1 MGLILLV
8 SEASGSQL
16 KVFLGLIWPT
26 PDSINLV
33 GWPGVHLNPFCTLGM
48 SFGGNNWIKQGFGS
62 LFRLELIGSP
72 DSQEPTEGVFRVD
85 IAST

>member
-8 SEASGSQL
+8 SEASGRL

-48 SFGGNNWIKQGFGS
+48 SFGGNNLIKQGFGS
-62 LFRLELIGSP
+62 LFGLELIGS
-72 DSQEPTEGVFRVD
+72 
-85 IAST
+85 